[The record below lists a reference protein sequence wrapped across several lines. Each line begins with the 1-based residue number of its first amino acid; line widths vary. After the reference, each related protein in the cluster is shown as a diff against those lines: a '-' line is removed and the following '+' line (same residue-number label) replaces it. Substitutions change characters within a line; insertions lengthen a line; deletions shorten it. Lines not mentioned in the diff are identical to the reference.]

1 VDGLTCV
8 ANMAYTLAIYTHR
21 RQTGRDWRAVGKGG
35 RVGLVGVRPLQSGIL
50 RHPARGPAM
59 RGVQVSAITAVLR
72 VRPYDQQSVP
82 GTLRR
87 VAFPKCRYPRVTY
100 TAIGRPR
107 SNTAKR

>member
-1 VDGLTCV
+1 VDELTCV
-8 ANMAYTLAIYTHR
+8 ANWLTRSPSTPTVD
-21 RQTGRDWRAVGKGG
+21 RQGATGERPGKG
-35 RVGLVGVRPLQSGIL
+35 RLVGLVGVRPLQSGVL
-50 RHPARGPAM
+50 RHPSRGPAM

-100 TAIGRPR
+100 AAIGRPR